1 MDLKFRM
8 ITECGIDKIQNV
20 VIGTFQ
26 SNIQLN
32 IPSSPY
38 IYKHAG
44 THTHKIDITVF
55 IIHTYIQKPLN
66 GICDSFLTIRF
77 HQSGKRDYYK
87 SI

>member
-1 MDLKFRM
+1 MWNRQN
-8 ITECGIDKIQNV
+8 TECSDRYIPEQYSVKYPIKSLYIQ
-20 VIGTFQ
+20 TRR
-26 SNIQLN
+26 
-32 IPSSPY
+32 
-38 IYKHAG
+38 H